1 MKNRPFLLL
10 ILIGISLP
18 AQSIPSGSIT
28 LDEIAVQ
35 LSGLNVNGLLH
46 ENQSGNASLSLGLFK
61 FGFNNIRAKTT
72 KTPNTQDI
80 SFAIGGPNIDLN
92 DFKLSIHSEFPNLF
106 HTILSE
112 LADRRMEIP
121 MDGLNILEKA
131 VEVFFNENGRFPDTF
146 NELAIKSYILV
157 NKYPFNQQKWVYE
170 LNLPNNIKSVTTSF
184 HPARFRR
191 TLTLDWNSR
200 KIIGLKSDTFSEEM
214 IPWEFTLNINKVE
227 QKLLSDIK
235 LSLNPDISKV
245 EFTQKKARFQLNG
258 INIYAIPKSELAEQ
272 ARFRLSDLI
281 LEISS
286 LVIERQQI
294 GDAPRIYNGSGQFTL
309 RNFEIKIPPL
319 LSSDED
325 IADIAKQLGVR
336 NGLFKVRQLDL
347 KLVLKDNRFG
357 EIHAGFIAPFLKI
370 NLDGEFSY
378 SQSITDPQIQL
389 QNMVLKINPISYGV
403 RDLILNWEKENNQ
416 SLPRQGAT
424 VILKL
429 DGPLYS
435 PIIHGLDLNRIN

>member
-1 MKNRPFLLL
+1 
-10 ILIGISLP
+10 
-18 AQSIPSGSIT
+18 
-28 LDEIAVQ
+28 
-35 LSGLNVNGLLH
+35 
-46 ENQSGNASLSLGLFK
+46 
-61 FGFNNIRAKTT
+61 
-72 KTPNTQDI
+72 
-80 SFAIGGPNIDLN
+80 
-92 DFKLSIHSEFPNLF
+92 
-106 HTILSE
+106 
-112 LADRRMEIP
+112 LADRRVEIP

-214 IPWEFTLNINKVE
+214 IPWEFTLNINKIE

-347 KLVLKDNRFG
+347 KLALKDNRFG